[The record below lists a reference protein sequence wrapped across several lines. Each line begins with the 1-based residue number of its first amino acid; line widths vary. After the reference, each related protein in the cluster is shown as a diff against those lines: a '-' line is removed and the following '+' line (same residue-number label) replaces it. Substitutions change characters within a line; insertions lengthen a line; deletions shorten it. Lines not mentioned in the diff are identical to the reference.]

1 MSMHLKLNKTVSNC
15 LIMECRWAL
24 GYEHLLGQMV
34 LPLNEMTG
42 QQLPP
47 ALPRP
52 RLTRHCLG
60 GQLDRV
66 M

>member
-1 MSMHLKLNKTVSNC
+1 
-15 LIMECRWAL
+15 MECRWAL
-24 GYEHLLGQMV
+24 GYAHLLGQMD